1 MADLDRSGETADTTS
16 GGGRGAGGTDDHLDE
31 AGHEA
36 WLRACLDA
44 ADIPWEAGTRDGET
58 VATLP
63 GEKKLRTVLSLVVGE
78 RALELRAFVIRNP
91 DENHEAFYRYLL
103 RRALRLPWVGYAVDA
118 SGDVYLTGRVPLAG
132 LDEAL
137 LDEIL
142 GAVLTACDEPFN
154 ELLRLGFWTS
164 IRREWAWR
172 IDRGEPTAN
181 LEAFRAEL
189 EALDAAEGGAQ
200 GQG

>member
-1 MADLDRSGETADTTS
+1 MDESAQTRLREQLDALGVAWEVGTRPGETA
-16 GGGRGAGGTDDHLDE
+16 
-31 AGHEA
+31 
-36 WLRACLDA
+36 
-44 ADIPWEAGTRDGET
+44 
-58 VATLP
+58 VALP
-63 GEKKLRTVLSLVVGE
+63 GERKLRTVLSLVVGE

-103 RRALRLPWVGYAVDA
+103 RRALRLPGVGYAVDA

-132 LDEAL
+132 LADEGV
-137 LDEIL
+137 LDELL
-142 GAVLTACDEPFN
+142 GAVLAACDEPFN

-172 IDRGEPTAN
+172 VDRGESTAN

-189 EALDAAEGGAQ
+189 ESSTEGQAGRP
-200 GQG
+200 

>member
-1 MADLDRSGETADTTS
+1 MSRPMSRPMSTDTAYLT
-16 GGGRGAGGTDDHLDE
+16 RLREHLDALE
-31 AGHEA
+31 V
-36 WLRACLDA
+36 
-44 ADIPWEAGTRDGET
+44 PWEQGARKRET

-63 GEKKLRTVLSLVVGE
+63 GERKLRTVVSLLLGE

-103 RRALRLPWVGYAVDA
+103 RRALRLPGLGYAVDA

-132 LDEAL
+132 LDEES
-137 LDEIL
+137 LDELL
-142 GAVLTACDEPFN
+142 GGVLTACDEPFN
-154 ELLRLGFWTS
+154 DLLRLGFWTS

-172 IDRGEPTAN
+172 VDRGESTAN

-189 EALDAAEGGAQ
+189 EGTGA
-200 GQG
+200 GQATR